1 MRGATGSRNL
11 SRMLPLDR
19 PRTQRVHLT
28 AVLYVDDEP
37 DIREIAAMALGL
49 IDGLGVSTCASGEQ
63 ALKAM
68 SISKPQLVL
77 LDVMMPTMDGP
88 ATLCSMRKDP
98 SLKAI
103 PVIFVTAKAMPKEV
117 AQFRDLGAAGVIA
130 KPFDPMKLGEQV
142 LALWEGLPNH

>member
-49 IDGLGVSTCASGEQ
+49 IDGLAVSTCASGEQ

-68 SISKPQLVL
+68 SISEPQLVL

-88 ATLCSMRKDP
+88 ATLCCMRKDP
-98 SLKAI
+98 SLNAI
-103 PVIFVTAKAMPKEV
+103 PVIFVTAKAMPKEI